1 MRHLFCYM
9 SDIQA
14 YFSKR
19 IIACIKKANNIEAY
33 NVLLRGNMM
42 GHYVWNCE
50 MQTKDTEMPEA
61 SDRQW
66 S

>member
-1 MRHLFCYM
+1 M

-33 NVLLRGNMM
+33 DDLRGNMV
-42 GHYVWNCE
+42 GHYIWGCE
-50 MQTKDTEMPEA
+50 MQTEDTEMSEA
-61 SDRQW
+61 SDRQR